1 MCKYYYVCPR
11 CGRCYKHYIPR
22 QKTKCVFCDTVWHTR
37 GAKGTRVAFSWT
49 ATFVC
54 LAVVV
59 AIVFFIARG
68 LTGFGSSTEI
78 VFDPDGPPFVR
89 IGETQD
95 AEAPESGDVPATSET
110 SGEGGNGSANG
121 ETSENVG
128 NAAE

>member
-89 IGETQD
+89 IGET
-95 AEAPESGDVPATSET
+95 
-110 SGEGGNGSANG
+110 
-121 ETSENVG
+121 SENVG

>member
-22 QKTKCVFCDTVWHTR
+22 RKAKCVFCDTVWHTR

-54 LAVVV
+54 LAVIA

-68 LTGFGSSTEI
+68 LMGFGLSNGI
-78 VFDPDGPPFVR
+78 VFDPDDPPFVR

-110 SGEGGNGSANG
+110 SGEVGSAND
-121 ETSENVG
+121 ETSESVG
-128 NAAE
+128 NVAE